1 MHRYLSHQHNSPKQ
15 QGGATLIGMA
25 IVSAALIFIAI
36 IAMKMVSAYI
46 EYFSVR
52 TVIHALNKEPLS
64 TMSKKEIMDSF
75 NKRARTSYVDVVK
88 GQDLTIEKNSAG
100 DTVVSVQYQ
109 VFKPLVANVS
119 VLLDFAA
126 SSDGK

>member
-36 IAMKMVSAYI
+36 IAMKMVPAYI

-109 VFKPLVANVS
+109 VLKPLVANVS

>member
-1 MHRYLSHQHNSPKQ
+1 MHRHISHQHHSPKQ

-36 IAMKMVSAYI
+36 IAMKMFPAYT
-46 EYFSVR
+46 EYFSVK
-52 TVIHALNKEPLS
+52 TVIHALNKEPLN

-75 NKRARTSYVDVVK
+75 ERRRTTSYVDVVTAK
-88 GQDLTIEKNSAG
+88 DLTIEKNSAG

-109 VFKPLVANVS
+109 VLKPLVANVS

-126 SSDGK
+126 SSDNK

>member
-1 MHRYLSHQHNSPKQ
+1 MHRYISHHHTSPKQ

-109 VFKPLVANVS
+109 VLKPLVANVS